1 MENNVSERITD
12 IGSAGGG
19 SLEGPNKGKC
29 TDQEM
34 LLHVDIVNGP
44 NPQEGEKKLKGSGSG
59 KASVRKM
66 WPGRDKQS
74 GGHKELCRDNAP
86 EKEKGPNRENI
97 HEGSHCRNKCTD
109 ISKTSDRDKK
119 PYRDRDPA
127 MDKEPDRGDGIG
139 RDKKPLDRDKENIP
153 DGDKGHN
160 NGWIRMINILVW
172 VIVSYC
178 DVLSGDTSKW

>member
-1 MENNVSERITD
+1 MENSVSERITD

-34 LLHVDIVNGP
+34 LLDIVNGP
-44 NPQEGEKKLKGSGSG
+44 NIKF
-59 KASVRKM
+59 
-66 WPGRDKQS
+66 
-74 GGHKELCRDNAP
+74 
-86 EKEKGPNRENI
+86 
-97 HEGSHCRNKCTD
+97 
-109 ISKTSDRDKK
+109 DRDKENDRDTCK
-119 PYRDRDPA
+119 RADNDDIGGKDEKRDKDKGSIRDVEQSRVKGPYRDKDLA

-139 RDKKPLDRDKENIP
+139 RDKKPPDKDKENIP
-153 DGDKGHN
+153 DRDKGPVKIHN

-172 VIVSYC
+172 VIMSYC